1 MVGIRKIQRGV
12 VGILDDGTVLVC
24 DEEMEEKLRAK
35 GVKVIRVG
43 KITAS

>member
-1 MVGIRKIQRGV
+1 MIRRIKKGV

-24 DEEMEEKLRAK
+24 DEKTECELKSK

-43 KITAS
+43 KIFAA